1 MTGQQLIQYLSEKKV
16 DLQKH
21 GAALLQ
27 VLTPYQDTE
36 VPEPILLAIFKEYL
50 KQDASLT
57 TSTSGSIPQNTPGKI
72 VPSKEAELPFQEN
85 EDYADEVSREEF
97 EDLENRVDV
106 IEEGLTALLED
117 ATEDQNLSQNV
128 STTQKHPQVPV
139 SLPPVP
145 APLQSDAQTNPL
157 DSNDSKEPP
166 DVATPSQPVAQ
177 SEEPSIPT
185 SSSMNTATTIPSVPA
200 SQPSP
205 QDQKEIEEV
214 LSEIRSIKKG
224 TSSALNDQNTPMSN
238 ADPSVQFVPKAGVS
252 Q

>member
-1 MTGQQLIQYLSEKKV
+1 MTGQQLIQYLSEKNV

-50 KQDASLT
+50 KQDVALS
-57 TSTSGSIPQNTPGKI
+57 TSTSGSVPQNTPGTI
-72 VPSKEAELPFQEN
+72 VPSKEAELPFHEN

-106 IEEGLTALLED
+106 IEEGLTALLDD
-117 ATEDQNLSQNV
+117 ATEDQNTSPNI
-128 STTQKHPQVPV
+128 STAQKHLQVPV

-145 APLQSDAQTNPL
+145 APPQIDAQTNPL
-157 DSNDSKEPP
+157 ESNDSKEPS
-166 DVATPSQPVAQ
+166 DVATPSPLGTLSTDSSTAGPQTSDV
-177 SEEPSIPT
+177 EDHMPSIPL
-185 SSSMNTATTIPSVPA
+185 P
-200 SQPSP
+200 QPSP